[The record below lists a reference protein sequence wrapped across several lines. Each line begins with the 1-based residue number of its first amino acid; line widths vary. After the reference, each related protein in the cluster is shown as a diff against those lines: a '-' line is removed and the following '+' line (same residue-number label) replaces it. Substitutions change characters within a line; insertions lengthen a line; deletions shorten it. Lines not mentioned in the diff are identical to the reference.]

1 MWLRLGLS
9 RAQLERPRKA
19 IRPMSGVIL
28 RAIRHFFLPKPI
40 SRRLSADLREVP
52 LAAATHRDGI
62 FPGALKVES
71 SPRTV
76 SPTCA
81 RPATHGEEVKKVT
94 ERPWGEDVVGA
105 EQAQM
110 VVPISIEILLHHKWL
125 FGETFICFWWFVFPD
140 FQVS

>member
-1 MWLRLGLS
+1 MATTGTFTGATRTSQKSDPADEWGDPASDPSL
-9 RAQLERPRKA
+9 
-19 IRPMSGVIL
+19 
-28 RAIRHFFLPKPI
+28 LPT
-40 SRRLSADLREVP
+40 DLREVP

-140 FQVS
+140 IQVS